1 MDVMSIIRSAMIK
14 VSLSRAPD
22 IGGASLERAISGR
35 RSERRFS
42 GEKMSVAELS
52 HILYYACGITDRRDG
67 MRAAPSAGA
76 TYPIEVYPIINN
88 VDDLGTGI
96 YHYAVGEHQ
105 LEAVREGDFR
115 RDMVR
120 AAAGQSFLG
129 EANAVLVLSAIF
141 YRTQRRYGERGDRYI
156 LFEAGHIAQNACLI
170 ATSMG
175 LGSCVVGAFDD
186 AAFNRL
192 IAADGKK
199 ESVLYL
205 IAVGKI

>member
-1 MDVMSIIRSAMIK
+1 MSIIRFAMIK
-14 VSLSRAPD
+14 VPLSRDLDVAVD
-22 IGGASLERAISGR
+22 GIEKAIAGR

-42 GEKMSVAELS
+42 GKQMSAAELS

-67 MRAAPSAGA
+67 LRAAPSAGA
-76 TYPIEVYPIINN
+76 TYPIEVYPVINN
-88 VDDLGTGI
+88 IEGLTRGV
-96 YHYAVGEHQ
+96 YHYAVVDHQ
-105 LEAVREGDFR
+105 LEVVREGDFR
-115 RDMVR
+115 RDTVR
-120 AAAGQSFLG
+120 AAVGQSFLA

-156 LFEAGHIAQNACLI
+156 LFEAGHIAQNACLT

-186 AAFNRL
+186 TAFNRL
-192 IAADGKK
+192 VGADGKN

-205 IAVGKI
+205 VAVGKK

>member
-1 MDVMSIIRSAMIK
+1 MSIIRSAMTK
-14 VSLSRAPD
+14 VPLSRD
-22 IGGASLERAISGR
+22 FEVGGVPVELAISSR
-35 RSERRFS
+35 RSERRFT
-42 GEKMSVAELS
+42 GKVMSAVELS

-67 MRAAPSAGA
+67 FRAAPSAGA

-88 VDDLGTGI
+88 IEDFTTGVYRYAIVD
-96 YHYAVGEHQ
+96 HQ
-105 LEAVREGDFR
+105 LEIVHEGDFR
-115 RDMVR
+115 RDIIR
-120 AAAGQSFLG
+120 AAIGQSYLG
-129 EANAVLVLSAIF
+129 EANAILVLSAVF
-141 YRTQRRYGERGDRYI
+141 FRTQRQYGERSDRYI
-156 LFEAGHIAQNACLI
+156 LLEAGHIAQNACLI

-192 IAADGKK
+192 IGADGRN

>member
-1 MDVMSIIRSAMIK
+1 MSIIRFAMIK
-14 VSLSRAPD
+14 VPLSRD
-22 IGGASLERAISGR
+22 LDVGGAGMEKAIASR

-42 GEKMSVAELS
+42 VKQMSVAELS
-52 HILYYACGITDRRDG
+52 HILYYTCGITDRRDG
-67 MRAAPSAGA
+67 FRAAPSAGA
-76 TYPIEVYPIINN
+76 TYPIEVYPVINN
-88 VDDLGTGI
+88 VEDLTTGI
-96 YHYAVGEHQ
+96 YHYAVVDHQ
-105 LEAVREGDFR
+105 LEVVHEGDFR
-115 RDMVR
+115 RDIVR
-120 AAAGQSFLG
+120 AAVGQSFLA

-186 AAFNRL
+186 IAFNRL
-192 IAADGKK
+192 VGADGKN

-205 IAVGKI
+205 VAVGKI